1 MAAMLPNASA
11 WPLMADQIHILIT
24 GGAGQ
29 VGLELQ
35 HAAWPEGVVLHAPTR
50 DELDLTSASSL
61 HALFE
66 RIPFAA
72 VINSAAWTA
81 VDKAEI
87 EVAGA
92 FAANAGGP
100 ALLADATRARNIPL
114 VQVSTDYVFDGDK
127 PEPYIESDPV
137 SPIGVYGASKLAG
150 EMAVRLGNQRS
161 VVLRTAWVL
170 SAHRANF
177 LKTML
182 RLAADRPTLRVV
194 ADQCGCPTSAADI
207 AGVLKSI
214 VLRMIEDE
222 GAPTGVYHFVN
233 AGEATWAELARE
245 VFRLSAGAGGPSAEV
260 EGIPSD
266 QYPTPARRPKNSR
279 LSTAKISADYG
290 VQPRPWQSAVA
301 DIITELHSQGACA

>member
-1 MAAMLPNASA
+1 MSLQP
-11 WPLMADQIHILIT
+11 IHILIT

-35 HAAWPEGVVLHAPTR
+35 RATWPEGVALHAPTR
-50 DELDLTSASSL
+50 DELDLTSAASVQ
-61 HALFE
+61 ALFDK
-66 RIPFAA
+66 IPFAA

-81 VDKAEI
+81 VDKAEA

-100 ALLADATRARNIPL
+100 ALLADITRERGIPL

-127 PEPYIESDPV
+127 PGLYVESDPV
-137 SPIGVYGASKLAG
+137 APIGIYGASKLAG
-150 EMAVRLGNQRS
+150 EMAVRLGNPRS

-182 RLAADRPTLRVV
+182 RLAADRPALRVV
-194 ADQCGCPTSAADI
+194 DDQHGCPTSATDI
-207 AGVLKSI
+207 AGALKII
-214 VLRMIEDE
+214 VLRMIADE
-222 GAPTGVYHFVN
+222 AAPTGVYHFVN
-233 AGEATWAELARE
+233 AGEASWADLARE
-245 VFRLSAGAGGPSAEV
+245 VFRLSAEAGGPAAEV
-260 EGIPSD
+260 EGIPSE

-279 LSTAKISADYG
+279 LSMAKLAADYG
-290 VQPRPWQSAVA
+290 IHPRAWQFAVA
-301 DIITELHSQGACA
+301 DIITELNTQGARA

>member
-1 MAAMLPNASA
+1 MAEP
-11 WPLMADQIHILIT
+11 IHILVT

-35 HAAWPEGVVLHAPTR
+35 RAAWPEGVVLHAPSR
-50 DELDLTSASSL
+50 DELDLTSAASIQ
-61 HALFE
+61 ALFGKV
-66 RIPFAA
+66 PFAA

-81 VDKAEI
+81 VDKAET

-100 ALLADATRARNIPL
+100 ALLADVTRERDIPL

-127 PEPYIESDPV
+127 AEPYVESDPV
-137 SPIGVYGASKLAG
+137 APIGIYGASKLAG
-150 EMAVRLGNQRS
+150 EMAVRLGNPRS

-182 RLAADRPTLRVV
+182 RLAADRPALRVV
-194 ADQCGCPTSAADI
+194 ADQHGCPTSATDI
-207 AGVLKSI
+207 AEALKTI
-214 VLRMIEDE
+214 VLRMIADE

-233 AGEATWAELARE
+233 AGEASWADLARE
-245 VFRLSAGAGGPSAEV
+245 VFLLSAEVGGPSAQV
-260 EGIPSD
+260 EGIPSEH
-266 QYPTPARRPKNSR
+266 YPTPARRPKNSR

-290 VQPRPWQSAVA
+290 VQPRPWQTVVA
-301 DIITELHSQGACA
+301 DIITELNSQGVHA

>member
-1 MAAMLPNASA
+1 MSLQP
-11 WPLMADQIHILIT
+11 IHILIT

-29 VGLELQ
+29 VGLELLR
-35 HAAWPEGVVLHAPTR
+35 ATWPSDVVLHAPTR
-50 DELDLTSASSL
+50 DELDLTDAASIQT
-61 HALFE
+61 LFDKVS
-66 RIPFAA
+66 FAA

-81 VDKAEI
+81 VDKAET

-100 ALLADATRARNIPL
+100 ALLADITRERGIPL

-127 PEPYIESDPV
+127 TEPYVESDPV
-137 SPIGVYGASKLAG
+137 APIGIYGASKLAG
-150 EMAVRLGNQRS
+150 EMAVRLGNPRS

-182 RLAADRPTLRVV
+182 RLAADRPALHVV
-194 ADQCGCPTSAADI
+194 DDQHGCPTSATDI
-207 AGVLKSI
+207 AEVLKII
-214 VLRMIEDE
+214 VLRLIADE

-233 AGEATWAELARE
+233 AGEATWAGLTRE
-245 VFRLSAGAGGPSAEV
+245 IFRLSAAADGPSAEV
-260 EGIPSD
+260 EGIPSE

-279 LSTAKISADYG
+279 LSTAKLTADYG
-290 VQPRPWQSAVA
+290 VQPRPWQTAVA
-301 DIITELHSQGACA
+301 DIITELNSPELNSQGARA